1 MAHRFAVLRR
11 ALTSPRLRRV
21 EAAFLGFGISEYGV
35 WVVVLVFAYRRSGT
49 TGAGLIAAVQLLPAA
64 VLAPLTARLIEAR
77 GAATTLVGGYVAQ
90 AVSVGT
96 TAALM
101 LAGAPSPIVYAGA
114 VIASCAVTLTRPAQ
128 NALLPAVVET
138 PAQLTA
144 ANVVSGWVDNVSVLA
159 GPLIA
164 SVVLVSAGSG
174 WAMTVFAVVVASS
187 AVTVAPLRGLGRGRA
202 DEEEEE
208 SESSLAAAIR
218 TAPGALPALAMLT
231 AEYAVLGALDVLEVV
246 LAAMVLGLG
255 AGGAGYLGAV
265 FGAGGLIGAAAAL
278 ALVGRH
284 RLARPLLLAGTL
296 WGAAFVAVGAW
307 PTLGPALCLLA
318 VAGAGRTVL
327 DVGGRTVLHRTVP
340 AQLHGR
346 VFGALEGLE
355 MAGLAVGSLAVPVLV
370 AIAGPRGAI
379 VVVGGLLIVVP
390 VLTTPT
396 LRDIEHAAPT
406 LDVELGILRGS
417 PLFAMLGAPVL
428 EDLARALS
436 RLHVSPGETVTREGE
451 PGDDYFLI
459 AGGEL
464 EVSIGGSP
472 VRALGPGDG
481 FGEIALLRDGLRTA
495 TVTATSGATLYSLER
510 APFLEA
516 VTGSSHAH
524 RAAREL
530 VSARL
535 ALPDPPGSGSPSGLI
550 DV

>member
-49 TGAGLIAAVQLLPAA
+49 TGAGVIAAVQLLPAA
-64 VLAPLTARLIEAR
+64 VVAPLTARLIEAR
-77 GAATTLVGGYVAQ
+77 GAATTLFGGYVLQ
-90 AVSVGT
+90 AASVGT

-101 LAGAPSPIVYAGA
+101 LSGAPSPIVYAGA

-159 GPLIA
+159 GPFIA

-174 WAMTVFAVVVASS
+174 WAMTVFAVVVAGS
-187 AVTVAPLRGLGRGRA
+187 AVMVGPLRGLGRDTA
-202 DEEEEE
+202 AEEDEE

-265 FGAGGLIGAAAAL
+265 FGAGGLVGAAAAL

-284 RLARPLLLAGTL
+284 HLARPLLLAGTL

-307 PTLGPALCLLA
+307 PALGPALCLLA
-318 VAGAGRTVL
+318 IAGAGRTVV

-340 AQLHGR
+340 GQHHGR
-346 VFGALEGLE
+346 VFSALEGLE

-390 VLTTPT
+390 VLTTPA
-396 LRDIEHAAPT
+396 LRDIERAAPP
-406 LDVELGILRGS
+406 LDVELGILRGG
-417 PLFAMLGAPVL
+417 PLFAMLSAPVL
-428 EDLARALS
+428 EDLARALA
-436 RLHVSPGETVTREGE
+436 RVDVSPGETITREGE
-451 PGDDYFLI
+451 PGDDYFLV
-459 AGGEL
+459 AEGEL
-464 EVSIGGSP
+464 EVSIGGSH

-495 TVTATSGATLYSLER
+495 TVTATSEATLYSLER

-516 VTGSSHAH
+516 VTGSSQAH

-530 VSARL
+530 VSERL
-535 ALPDPPGSGSPSGLI
+535 ALPDPPGSESPSGLI

>member
-21 EAAFLGFGISEYGV
+21 EAAFLGFGICEYGV

-49 TGAGLIAAVQLLPAA
+49 TGAGVIAAVQLLPAA

-96 TAALM
+96 TAVLM
-101 LAGAPSPIVYAGA
+101 LGGAPSPIVYMGA

-164 SVVLVSAGSG
+164 SVVLVSVGSG

-187 AVTVAPLRGLGRGRA
+187 AVMVAPLRGLGRGRA

-246 LAAMVLGLG
+246 LAAMVLRLG

-265 FGAGGLIGAAAAL
+265 FGAGGLVGAAAAL

-296 WGAAFVAVGAW
+296 WGVAFVAVGAW

-318 VAGAGRTVL
+318 IAGAGRTVL

-346 VFGALEGLE
+346 VFSALEGLE

-390 VLTTPT
+390 VLTTPA
-396 LRDIEHAAPT
+396 LRDIEHAAPA
-406 LDVELGILRGS
+406 LDVELGILRGG

-459 AGGEL
+459 AEGEL

-495 TVTATSGATLYSLER
+495 TVTAISEATLYSLER